1 MTSEPVRVL
10 YIDDDVGLA
19 TLVKRDMERRGLAV
33 EMAHDGATG
42 LARVKEGGIDVVAL
56 DHYMAGQDGLTT
68 LAEIRKLTQPPPVV
82 YVTGT
87 DESKVAVA
95 ALKAGAA
102 DYVIKDIREDFFTLL
117 HASLNAAIELTVTRR
132 ARQTAEAEVRRKNQ
146 ELEALSKKLSK
157 YLASQI
163 YDSIFTGARGVE
175 LASSRKKL
183 TVFFS
188 DIADFTG
195 TTDHLESEDLTSLLN
210 RYLTEMAKIAAE
222 YGATIDK
229 YIGDAILA
237 FFGDPDSRGVKEDA
251 NACVRM
257 AIAMQRRMHEL
268 RSEWQDLGADRPFEL
283 RIGIATGFCTVGNF
297 GSEDRMDYTII
308 GNVANLVSRLQAHSE
323 VGGILVGSETYA
335 LVKEGVATEEQEP
348 IAVKGFAEP
357 IRCFKVLGIYDD
369 LVEEGRVIREERPGF
384 RLVIDLAKQDREHA
398 IEALE
403 DVVARLKWLGR

>member
-1 MTSEPVRVL
+1 MNSAPVRVL
-10 YIDDDVGLA
+10 YIDDDQGLA
-19 TLVKRDMERRGLAV
+19 TLVKRDMERRGLVV
-33 EMAHDGATG
+33 EIKHDGLSG
-42 LARVKEGGIDVVAL
+42 LARLKDGGIDVVAL

-68 LAEIRKLTQPPPVV
+68 LAQIRKMPQPPPVV

-117 HASLNAAIELTVTRR
+117 HASLNAAVELTTMRR
-132 ARQTAEAEVRRKNQ
+132 AREAAEAEVRRKNE
-146 ELEALSKKLSK
+146 ELEALSNKLSK

-163 YDSIFTGARGVE
+163 YNSIFTGERGVE
-175 LASSRKKL
+175 LASARKKL

-210 RYLTEMAKIAAE
+210 RYLTEMANIAAE

-237 FFGDPDSRGVKEDA
+237 FFGDPETRGIKEDA
-251 NACVRM
+251 DACVRM
-257 AIAMQRRMHEL
+257 AIAMQQRMREL

-297 GSEDRMDYTII
+297 GSEHRMDYTII

-323 VGGILVGSETYA
+323 VGGILIGNETYA
-335 LVKEGVATEEQEP
+335 LVKDTVATEEQTP
-348 IAVKGFAEP
+348 LTVKGFSEP
-357 IRCFKVLGIYDD
+357 IRCYKVLGIYEDF
-369 LVEEGRVIREERPGF
+369 VEEGRVIREERNGM
-384 RLVIDLAKQDREHA
+384 RLVIDLQKQNKEGA
-398 IEALE
+398 IGVLEAVL
-403 DVVARLKWLGR
+403 ARLRR